1 MKRFFTFLNILE
13 LLSLS
18 LFLLFSI
25 LYLFDLGR
33 TTIGKII
40 SDYLGD
46 TILWL
51 NFMYGGALELLTMPI
66 ALIMHFTS
74 KAPFYLCFIIYQYF
88 HYQNRAL
95 GIYND
100 SRSYRI
106 LIKSPCKYI
115 LHTYKGKYNL

>member
-51 NFMYGGALELLTMPI
+51 NFMYGGALELLTIPMLHYI
-66 ALIMHFTS
+66 SVFSLS
-74 KAPFYLCFIIYQYF
+74 KSYF
-88 HYQNRAL
+88 RD
-95 GIYND
+95 I
-100 SRSYRI
+100 
-106 LIKSPCKYI
+106 
-115 LHTYKGKYNL
+115 